1 MIATVAGTADPLSCC
16 AACGATKGCVSWA
29 HIGTA
34 AEKNNGKYNCS
45 LYGSVMS
52 TTSRRNCN
60 VGTMPWYTGP
70 TFDFSYRVRVA
81 AINPPSKNITI
92 AAFPPSLGGHFT
104 GSNAWLSPEARL
116 TGSSWSPEYS
126 FNSTGVTWAAHYS
139 SVDYKIVLRR
149 MGICLLGS
157 CSVNLR
163 TNQSVCIHLPVTPN
177 RTMTVQVSVTLGGK
191 TSLLEGTLLRGA
203 SGGGKIPRAFRH
215 DCASLEIII
224 GRQISAATN
233 FIETSRQYNAR
244 RYWPH
249 FAALPQPDNVTVK
262 RFPIQDRLV
271 IGDSDIGAWR
281 DGLRAMKQLGLRGVG
296 GVPRAW
302 LLSQEL
308 GYVLTPTAH
317 ESVALT
323 DWQVDA
329 PARGLP
335 PGNLT
340 AWAEHAVGEE
350 LAAGFA
356 RGELST
362 ASLHDEP
369 GCQLPSALP
378 PVQNST
384 VAQRRWVAY
393 LHASGLQPR
402 DLGAAEWGGV
412 LPNVTEGALAG
423 ASLAARRLRYWS
435 IRYVAWDSSSYL
447 ASATHALEI
456 ASPGVGAYVNWS
468 AFPCCTAQLIVC
480 VRCYPNSDHYHR
492 NVVA

>member
-1 MIATVAGTADPLSCC
+1 
-16 AACGATKGCVSWA
+16 
-29 HIGTA
+29 
-34 AEKNNGKYNCS
+34 
-45 LYGSVMS
+45 
-52 TTSRRNCN
+52 
-60 VGTMPWYTGP
+60 
-70 TFDFSYRVRVA
+70 
-81 AINPPSKNITI
+81 
-92 AAFPPSLGGHFT
+92 
-104 GSNAWLSPEARL
+104 
-116 TGSSWSPEYS
+116 
-126 FNSTGVTWAAHYS
+126 
-139 SVDYKIVLRR
+139 
-149 MGICLLGS
+149 
-157 CSVNLR
+157 
-163 TNQSVCIHLPVTPN
+163 
-177 RTMTVQVSVTLGGK
+177 
-191 TSLLEGTLLRGA
+191 
-203 SGGGKIPRAFRH
+203 
-215 DCASLEIII
+215 
-224 GRQISAATN
+224 
-233 FIETSRQYNAR
+233 
-244 RYWPH
+244 
-249 FAALPQPDNVTVK
+249 
-262 RFPIQDRLV
+262 V